1 MCYDICL
8 ASLFYAAFGVI
19 MLGLLILVSTQ
30 TTLLNGWYYKCLFRN
45 ILHCELSR
53 NQTLDLTNQIVKQAQ
68 AHGQNKSCV
77 NVPQRGHVFLK
88 VEFKLK
94 GVNSNK
100 YIMCAVNGWPILK
113 SYRSVFWKALLQHE
127 KGLSQSVKIFNFLIK
142 LMHKI
147 KLPR

>member
-1 MCYDICL
+1 MCYYILCL
-8 ASLFYAAFGVI
+8 AGLCYTAFGVI
-19 MLGLLILVSTQ
+19 MLGLLIGITQ

-45 ILHCELSR
+45 ILYCELSR

-77 NVPQRGHVFLK
+77 NVPQRGNVFLK

-100 YIMCAVNGWPILK
+100 YICAVNGWQILK

-127 KGLSQSVKIFNFLIK
+127 KGLSQSIKIFNFLIK